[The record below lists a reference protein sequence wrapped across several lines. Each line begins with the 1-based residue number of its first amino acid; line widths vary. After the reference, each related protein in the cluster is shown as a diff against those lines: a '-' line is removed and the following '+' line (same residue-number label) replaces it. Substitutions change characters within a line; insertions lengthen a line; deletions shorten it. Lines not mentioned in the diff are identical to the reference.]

1 MISKPTGALV
11 TVPLFGYPGE
21 RRPLIPDPGRR
32 GPAAC

>member
-1 MISKPTGALV
+1 MTGKATGKLV